1 MGGPVDRSEAA
12 RARAPHSHRGRVSV
26 VVFVILI
33 IVIDGGVGGGSGI
46 TTTRR
51 CRGHAA
57 CRAGGAH
64 CDDDEEV
71 GERTTAGAGNGD
83 ESRGSARADNNQPKI
98 GSKDAQNI
106 SWSVKYVEHHQGVQR
121 LKLRQ
126 RLWRKEQGAGGS
138 GSRPQR
144 QWQ

>member
-1 MGGPVDRSEAA
+1 MGGPEDPSEA
-12 RARAPHSHRGRVSV
+12 ARAPHSHRGRVSV

-83 ESRGSARADNNQPKI
+83 ESRGSERGKKKINQKLAAKMLKI
-98 GSKDAQNI
+98 FLG
-106 SWSVKYVEHHQGVQR
+106 
-121 LKLRQ
+121 L
-126 RLWRKEQGAGGS
+126 
-138 GSRPQR
+138 
-144 QWQ
+144 